1 MLFRSQ
7 TPLEITFQNGV
18 EVNAANA
25 YEIIQ
30 ASDKIVFSNGFIT
43 NSEGIQDDQLK
54 TVLSVLKQKGMP
66 VSPGFKPSLDF
77 ELTGTDQ
84 TDSETMLTMIRDGY
98 KVKLQTQD
106 GGASEDGER
115 AEITLSNVFM
125 SFKEFENLAKTEN
138 FGDSSALPKFSQSY
152 VTAKNSQELASIAL
166 DLQSGTSK
174 ILDLGIDNIAI
185 QGNLLPTLTQVGLAA
200 EAGLEFKRV
209 SKTDGEYS
217 ILSGSDGLI
226 TLKIEQ
232 NEITSVAENSE
243 AVFSSGVKRLNLF
256 GKEINVN
263 DAEALV
269 RSGFS
274 FEVES

>member
-1 MLFRSQ
+1 ML
-7 TPLEITFQNGV
+7 N
-18 EVNAANA
+18 
-25 YEIIQ
+25 
-30 ASDKIVFSNGFIT
+30 
-43 NSEGIQDDQLK
+43 
-54 TVLSVLKQKGMP
+54 
-66 VSPGFKPSLDF
+66 
-77 ELTGTDQ
+77 
-84 TDSETMLTMIRDGY
+84 MIRDGY

-106 GGASEDGER
+106 GGVNEDGER

-166 DLQSGTSK
+166 DLQSGVSK

-243 AVFSSGVKRLNLF
+243 AVFSSGS
-256 GKEINVN
+256 N
-263 DAEALV
+263 DLICLAKKLM
-269 RSGFS
+269 
-274 FEVES
+274 